1 MAWNYDL
8 NLVQALISRNDCDN
22 ERDLAAERFNQVRL
36 ASRLWRFP
44 ALLTA
49 SGGKIGRISD
59 RKLTGLS
66 SLPMVPGFLAYFG
79 RGVLG
84 PL

>member
-59 RKLTGLS
+59 LTLTELNG
-66 SLPMVPGFLAYFG
+66 LPMVPGFSAHIG
-79 RGVLG
+79 PGILG